1 MRKKINLIQCIA
13 ASNFR
18 RLSSPYKATFILTY
32 RCNLRCEICRI
43 WEHPPSKEMGAL
55 EIGKVFKSLKNL
67 SWIDLSGGEITLR
80 NDVVEVVRTIIKN
93 SSKLLVFHISTNG
106 QRPERTELIADEILK
121 GGLLPV
127 INVSIDGPQE
137 LNDRLRG
144 ARGAFANSVETF
156 LRLKKMRL
164 GHCYLS
170 CTLSRHNMEH
180 IEQLLRELEK
190 EVSGFSH
197 SDIHFNLFHTSAHY
211 YKNNTASSS
220 EKADPAIIKKYLSLS
235 RKGHFLKFF
244 LENEYLKGVSK
255 FLSGDRFPKKC
266 QALNATCFID
276 PSGTVYPCGIY
287 DEPVGFLSNYD
298 YDMDQLWDQ
307 PDVLKVRKKIEQR
320 HCSGCWSP
328 CEAYPAILG
337 GLMRRS
343 KNGQPF
349 LSQ

>member
-1 MRKKINLIQCIA
+1 MRKEINLSQRIA

-43 WEHPPSKEMGAL
+43 WEHSPLKEMGTH

-80 NDVVEVVRTIIKN
+80 DDVVEVVRTIIKN
-93 SSKLLVFHISTNG
+93 SDKLLVFHVSTNG
-106 QRPERTELIADEILK
+106 QLPERMERIANEILG

-127 INVSIDGPQE
+127 INVSVDGPQE

-156 LRLKKMRL
+156 SKLKKMRS

-170 CTLSRHNMEH
+170 CTLSRHNVGH
-180 IEQLLRELEK
+180 IELLLQELEEK
-190 EVSGFSH
+190 VPGFSH
-197 SDIHFNLFHTSAHY
+197 ADIHFNLFHTSAHY
-211 YKNNTASSS
+211 YKNSTG
-220 EKADPAIIKKYLSLS
+220 EKSGKLDPVVIKKYLSLS
-235 RKGHFLKFF
+235 KKGHFLKAF
-244 LENEYLKGVSK
+244 LENEYLKGASK
-255 FLSGDRFPKKC
+255 FLSGDRFPTKC

-287 DEPVGFLSNYD
+287 NEPVGLLPSYD
-298 YDMDQLWDQ
+298 YDMSQLWHQ
-307 PDVLKVRKKIEQR
+307 PDVLKIREKIKQR
-320 HCSGCWSP
+320 HCPGCWSP

-337 GLMRRS
+337 SLLSRR
-343 KNGQPF
+343 
-349 LSQ
+349 

>member
-1 MRKKINLIQCIA
+1 MNKKINLFQRIA
-13 ASNFR
+13 ASNFW
-18 RLSSPYKATFILTY
+18 RLSSPYKVTFILTY

-43 WEHPPSKEMGAL
+43 WEHPPSKEMGTL
-55 EIGKVFKSLKNL
+55 EIGKIFKGLKNL
-67 SWIDLSGGEITLR
+67 GWIDLSGGEITLR
-80 NDVVEVVRTIIKN
+80 DDVIEVVRTIIKN
-93 SSKLLVFHISTNG
+93 SGKLLVFHASTNG

-144 ARGAFANSVETF
+144 ASGAFVNSVETF
-156 LRLKKMRL
+156 SRLKKMRL
-164 GHCYLS
+164 KHCYLS
-170 CTLSRHNMEH
+170 CTLSRHNVGH
-180 IEQLLRELEK
+180 IELLLRELEEK
-190 EVSGFSH
+190 IPGFSY
-197 SDIHFNLFHTSAHY
+197 SDIHFNLFHTSTHY
-211 YKNNTASSS
+211 YKNIVAESST
-220 EKADPAIIKKYLSLS
+220 KLDPVIIKKYLSLS
-235 RKGHFLKFF
+235 KKGHFLKAF

-255 FLSGDRFPKKC
+255 FLSGDRFPAKC

-287 DEPVGFLSNYD
+287 NEPVGSLSCHD
-298 YDMDQLWDQ
+298 YDMSQLWHQ
-307 PDVLKVRKKIEQR
+307 PDVLKVRGKIKQR

-343 KNGQPF
+343 
-349 LSQ
+349 